1 MQTMPSPTFIIW
13 DKISKNIEAKEG
25 RSVVFFT
32 PIVSRLMDTV
42 GIRKIE
48 SKILKLIL
56 YATHIRIKGQE
67 KLCSYLK
74 LEIAFLESPSIC
86 ETLLNKSGKIGTQL
100 PGERAPLGNARH
112 LGGKCA
118 PFWYSR

>member
-1 MQTMPSPTFIIW
+1 MGETVQMMPSPTFIIW

-42 GIRKIE
+42 GIQKTE

-56 YATHIRIKGQE
+56 YATHIRK
-67 KLCSYLK
+67 KRARK
-74 LEIAFLESPSIC
+74 VM
-86 ETLLNKSGKIGTQL
+86 QL
-100 PGERAPLGNARH
+100 FKVRNCL
-112 LGGKCA
+112 
-118 PFWYSR
+118 S